1 VVRTLGVE
9 DLVQHPYIATRRAAG
24 PSRRRP
30 NDMHFFP
37 GPLVPALILLLVH
50 VLLWGRG
57 CRLHMP
63 DEVLSSLI
71 GGDANVRLLE
81 QWFRSGRSLLED
93 SLDEDRVNGPVV
105 EVLDHDCLRDI

>member
-1 VVRTLGVE
+1 
-9 DLVQHPYIATRRAAG
+9 
-24 PSRRRP
+24 
-30 NDMHFFP
+30 
-37 GPLVPALILLLVH
+37 
-50 VLLWGRG
+50 
-57 CRLHMP
+57 MP